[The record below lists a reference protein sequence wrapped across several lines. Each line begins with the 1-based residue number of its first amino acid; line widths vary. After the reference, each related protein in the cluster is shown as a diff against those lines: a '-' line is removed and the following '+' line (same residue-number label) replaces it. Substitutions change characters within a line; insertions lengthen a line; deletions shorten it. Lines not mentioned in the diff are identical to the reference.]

1 MSMFKTNKVKCDIGS
16 YIHYWRGIKKVG
28 KTTLFYNLVK

>member
-28 KTTLFYNLVK
+28 NWISGIR